1 MGGRESI
8 FLVLLNTKL
17 KILKLI
23 KKRINQFFKIIFLAF
38 LIKMTSIPIRKMH
51 LRV

>member
-23 KKRINQFFKIIFLAF
+23 KKRINQFFKIIFLAIYMNKND
-38 LIKMTSIPIRKMH
+38 LYSNQENAP
-51 LRV
+51 

>member
-23 KKRINQFFKIIFLAF
+23 KKRINHFLKIIFLAIYMNKNDF
-38 LIKMTSIPIRKMH
+38 YSNQENAP
-51 LRV
+51 